1 MAFLS
6 NHNTVVRG
14 IAAAVPSTT
23 VEIRDMYRPEW
34 GSVEDFIAATTV
46 ERLHKTQPGQT
57 ASDLCV
63 AAAEKL
69 IEELGWEKN
78 TLDAIVFVTQ
88 TPDFYY
94 VPATAC
100 HIQNRLGLG
109 KNCLAFDVTL
119 GCSGW
124 VYGLG
129 VLSSMVKA
137 GAVKRALL
145 LAGDTCSKTANPEDQ
160 GSAPLFGDA
169 GTATAIEYCED
180 GENFFWG
187 GIKAALF
194 TDGDGYDA
202 IICREGGFRTPI
214 TAESFPGFKDG
225 HGKIRPPFCGE
236 MDGMSVFSFAISQAP
251 KSIKAL
257 IEHFNIDK
265 DKVDILALH
274 QANLMINQKIIKKVK
289 MENARYPQSMRDFGN
304 TSCASIP
311 LSLVSEEAETLR
323 TAKQSIVA
331 CGFGV
336 GLSWGAVAFDT
347 NHIAVPSLIE
357 I

>member
-1 MAFLS
+1 MAFL
-6 NHNTVVRG
+6 NNRNTVVRG

-23 VEIRDMYRPEW
+23 VEIRDLYRPDW
-34 GSVEDFIAATTV
+34 GSVNEFISATTV
-46 ERLHKTQPGQT
+46 ERIRRTLPGQT

-69 IEELGWEKN
+69 ITELNWERN
-78 TLDAIVFVTQ
+78 TIDAIVFVTQ
-88 TPDFYY
+88 TPDYYY

-100 HIQNRLGLG
+100 HIQDRLGLN
-109 KNCLAFDVTL
+109 KSCLAFDITL

-129 VLSSMVKA
+129 VLSSLVN
-137 GAVKRALL
+137 GGSVKRALL

-169 GTATAIEYCED
+169 GTTTAIEYCD
-180 GENFFWG
+180 SNDNI

-202 IICREGGFRTPI
+202 IICREGGFRTPV
-214 TAESFPGFKDG
+214 TAKSFPGFIDSY
-225 HGKIRPPFCGE
+225 GKIRPPFCGE

-257 IEHFNIDK
+257 VEHFEIDK

-289 MENARYPQSMRDFGN
+289 MGNARYPQSMRDYGN

-311 LSLVSEEAETLR
+311 LSLVTEEACALR
-323 TAKQSIVA
+323 TQKLNIIG

-336 GLSWGAVAFDT
+336 GLSWGAVAITT
-347 NHIAVPSLIE
+347 NQIVVPSLIE

>member
-1 MAFLS
+1 MAFLD
-6 NHNTVVRG
+6 NRYVVVRG
-14 IAAAVPSTT
+14 ISAAVPANT
-23 VEIRDMYRPEW
+23 VEICDIYRSEW
-34 GSVEDFIAATTV
+34 GGCEEFIAATTI
-46 ERLHKTQPGQT
+46 ERLHKTIQGQT

-63 AAAEKL
+63 AAAEDL
-69 IEELGWEKN
+69 LLELGWDKGSI
-78 TLDAIVFVTQ
+78 DAIIFVSQ
-88 TPDFYY
+88 TPDYY
-94 VPATAC
+94 FVPATAC

-109 KNCLAFDVTL
+109 NHCLAFDITL

-129 VLSSMVKA
+129 VLSTLLNGSI
-137 GAVKRALL
+137 KRALL

-169 GTATAIEYCED
+169 GTATALEYIPEV
-180 GENFFWG
+180 ENN

-202 IICREGGFRTPI
+202 IICREGGFRIPVT
-214 TAESFPGFKDG
+214 TDSFPGFDDG
-225 HGKIRPPFCGE
+225 HGRIRPPFCGE
-236 MDGMSVFSFAISQAP
+236 MDGMSVFTFAISQAP

-257 IEHFNIDK
+257 LEHYNIDK
-265 DKVDILALH
+265 NNIDILALH

-289 MENARYPQSMRDFGN
+289 MDNARYPQSMRDFGN

-311 LSLVSEEAETLR
+311 LSLVTEESESLKNT
-323 TAKQSIVA
+323 KQSIIA

-336 GLSWGAVAFDT
+336 GLSWGAISFDT
-347 NHIAVPSLIE
+347 DHIVVPPLIE

>member
-1 MAFLS
+1 MAFL
-6 NHNTVVRG
+6 NNQNTVVRG
-14 IAAAVPSTT
+14 IAAAVPLTT

-34 GSVEDFIAATTV
+34 GNVEEFIAATTV
-46 ERLHKTQPGQT
+46 ERLHRTLPGQT

-63 AAAEKL
+63 AAADKL
-69 IEELGWEKN
+69 IED
-78 TLDAIVFVTQ
+78 LDWKRDTIEAIVLVTQ
-88 TPDFYY
+88 TPDFYF

-100 HIQNRLGLG
+100 HIQERLGLS
-109 KNCLAFDVTL
+109 KNCLAFDITL

-124 VYGLG
+124 VYGIG
-129 VLSSMVKA
+129 VLSSLVNNGMI
-137 GAVKRALL
+137 KRAIL

-160 GSAPLFGDA
+160 GSSPLFGDA
-169 GTATAIEYCED
+169 GTATAIEYCDTCGNE
-180 GENFFWG
+180 

-202 IICREGGFRTPI
+202 IICKEGAFRIPV
-214 TAESFPGFKDG
+214 TADSFPGFEDV

-257 IEHFNIDK
+257 IEHFDINRDN
-265 DKVDILALH
+265 VDILALH
-274 QANLMINQKIIKKVK
+274 QANLMINQKIIKKTK
-289 MENARYPQSMRDFGN
+289 LDNARYPQSMRDFGN

-311 LSLVSEEAETLR
+311 LSLVTEEAYALR
-323 TAKQSIVA
+323 TQKLNIIG

-336 GLSWGAVAFDT
+336 GLSWGAVSLTTD
-347 NHIAVPSLIE
+347 HIVVPSLIE